1 MWFSLNLIINY
12 YLPTKEMANLIIIET
27 IICSMI
33 FSYGLHELFKK
44 KQQIFLISNL
54 NKVIKKNDMS
64 KFMELMI
71 SIIFQGNR
79 SI

>member
-1 MWFSLNLIINY
+1 
-12 YLPTKEMANLIIIET
+12 
-27 IICSMI
+27 MI